1 MNPVTEIDAPGTG
14 AGAPLDEFVDVPGAE
29 RAVRDPDLIHGR

>member
-14 AGAPLDEFVDVPGAE
+14 AGALLGDFVDVPAAA
-29 RAVRDPDLIHGR
+29 RTVRNPEPNHGR